1 MKLMFISDIHGS
13 VHWLDKAI
21 EAFEQEA
28 ADHLVILGDM
38 LYHGPRNP
46 LPEGYLPAETAV
58 KLNGIADRIIAIQ
71 GNCESEVD
79 QMVLDFPVLVKHSN
93 LLVDGKRFFLTH
105 GHEYN
110 SSNMPKLPEGS
121 VVCHG
126 HTHIPV
132 IEQVDGV
139 WVFNPGSVGL
149 PKNSTPNS
157 YGIYENGVI
166 QVKDFN
172 GNVYLTQTI

>member
-1 MKLMFISDIHGS
+1 MKLMFVSDIHGS

-58 KLNGIADRIIAIQ
+58 KLNVMADRIIAIQ

-93 LLVDGKRFFLTH
+93 LLVDGRRFFLTH

-110 SSNMPKLPEGS
+110 SANMPKLPEGS

-132 IEQVDGV
+132 IEQVEGA
-139 WVFNPGSVGL
+139 WAFNPGSVGL
-149 PKNSTPNS
+149 PKNNTPNS

-166 QVKDFN
+166 RVKDFN
-172 GNVYLTQTI
+172 GGIYLEQKI